1 MNVAIGGVLLAV
13 ALLELLAI
21 AIEIFG
27 WRKEAAAVRWRRV
40 MLHAGAW
47 VLVIGGF
54 LAIVHFSF
62 CPVRKQDR
70 D

>member
-21 AIEIFG
+21 TIELFG
-27 WRKEAAAVRWRRV
+27 WRKEPAAVRWRRA
-40 MLHAGAW
+40 MLHVGAS

-54 LAIVHFSF
+54 LAIVHFGPLR
-62 CPVRKQDR
+62 PVHEWIR
-70 D
+70 